1 MDNEEFSGIMD
12 EPMARIEETERS
24 GAKPDEETVRT
35 RLQEI
40 AVRAREAP
48 GPDFNGFS
56 PDEMGLLLH
65 SPFSDTCPVRIRAM
79 SDDDIGRMPLIR
91 QMLLLMGMLEKKELR
106 LTASGYLPTKTV
118 AMLSSA
124 GICPETGG
132 RALRETDA
140 YDVRVARTVLEDRR
154 LIKVRLG
161 KISLT
166 AKGKKGLHDRN
177 VLLREALQFLM
188 SEFNVAWLK
197 WCRDPRVGNT
207 GRLYSLW
214 LLHRFGSEWRPAD
227 FYVCEYGRAFPM
239 LDASS
244 GYFGRVFGLLFR
256 MLGLCELRVS
266 DELTK
271 EGHKASVRKTAL
283 LEKVFSFTDPSGEM
297 QDP

>member
-40 AVRAREAP
+40 AARAGEAP

-118 AMLSSA
+118 AMLSGA

-140 YDVRVARTVLEDRR
+140 YE
-154 LIKVRLG
+154 I
-161 KISLT
+161 
-166 AKGKKGLHDRN
+166 
-177 VLLREALQFLM
+177 
-188 SEFNVAWLK
+188 
-197 WCRDPRVGNT
+197 
-207 GRLYSLW
+207 
-214 LLHRFGSEWRPAD
+214 
-227 FYVCEYGRAFPM
+227 GRAH
-239 LDASS
+239 
-244 GYFGRVFGLLFR
+244 V
-256 MLGLCELRVS
+256 
-266 DELTK
+266 
-271 EGHKASVRKTAL
+271 
-283 LEKVFSFTDPSGEM
+283 
-297 QDP
+297 